1 VCSSRA
7 TRTHAKVARSTDQ
20 KCDRFNPLVGQL
32 FGKTGIAQ
40 VATPVL
46 MLAGTEDT
54 ITPALNNQLQ
64 PFNQLRSS
72 KYLLTAIGG
81 THLSIGDPGNLGIT
95 PNQSSVKE
103 RRGEETKPLR
113 QLVQGVSLAFIE
125 QLTSEAKTYQPFLTP
140 AYAQSFS
147 KPELAVAS
155 EYRTTSKYYWRWL
168 KWEALIVEGDRSSCN
183 LHLYS
188 YTSRR

>member
-1 VCSSRA
+1 
-7 TRTHAKVARSTDQ
+7 
-20 KCDRFNPLVGQL
+20 
-32 FGKTGIAQ
+32 
-40 VATPVL
+40 

-125 QLTSEAKTYQPFLTP
+125 QLTSKLKLINLFLLLLTLNLFLNQNCRCVSILKYQQVLPRL
-140 AYAQSFS
+140 
-147 KPELAVAS
+147 
-155 EYRTTSKYYWRWL
+155 L
-168 KWEALIVEGDRSSCN
+168 KWDVVSGG
-183 LHLYS
+183 
-188 YTSRR
+188 